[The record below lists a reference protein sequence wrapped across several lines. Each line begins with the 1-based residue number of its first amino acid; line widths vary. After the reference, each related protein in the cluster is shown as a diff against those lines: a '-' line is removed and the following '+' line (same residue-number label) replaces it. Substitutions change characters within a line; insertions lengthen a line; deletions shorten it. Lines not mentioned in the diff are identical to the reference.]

1 MGAHQSGPN
10 HSTPIGKSQTAIALQ
25 PLQGLCRFFTNLVL
39 SADGCCLAFAGAKRR
54 PVGWP
59 IFLCARPSS
68 RPYDHRPEGRGM
80 NEEDREWGPDAVRL
94 WKEWLNQT
102 RAIQELQKIRP
113 LDREKFAEEY
123 QKLTEKFAAFERA
136 VAEYR
141 ERNGLPPL
149 PFCPH

>member
-1 MGAHQSGPN
+1 MITDQKAE
-10 HSTPIGKSQTAIALQ
+10 A
-25 PLQGLCRFFTNLVL
+25 
-39 SADGCCLAFAGAKRR
+39 
-54 PVGWP
+54 
-59 IFLCARPSS
+59 
-68 RPYDHRPEGRGM
+68 M
-80 NEEDREWGPDAVRL
+80 NEEDREWGPDAARL
-94 WKEWLNQT
+94 WKEWLDQT

-123 QKLTEKFAAFERA
+123 QKLKEKFAAFERA